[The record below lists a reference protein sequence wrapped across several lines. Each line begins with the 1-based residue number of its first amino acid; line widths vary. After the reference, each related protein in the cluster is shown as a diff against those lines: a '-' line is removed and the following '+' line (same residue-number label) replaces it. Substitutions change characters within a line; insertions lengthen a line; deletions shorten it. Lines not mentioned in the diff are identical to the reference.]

1 MQQIPYCEVKF
12 HPHSFADH
20 RIRLFRWNGQIY
32 RGISVQLAPF
42 FQKLFQDGIIGKVTE
57 QGLLIESEVTHLGV
71 NGYDMVVRHKY
82 IPFIAY
88 PNEWCA
94 AMLKDAALNLI
105 ELGIELAQ
113 HGLTLADAHPWNLLY
128 DIELCKPVFVDLGSI
143 SPIYDSTWAVYD
155 EFCRFCLY
163 PLILISSGQAQ
174 IGRLL
179 MCEDQGVLKS
189 DLLTLTQGA
198 ARSQV
203 NSKQSLFSQLELV
216 LRQRVP
222 RSYRQQ
228 IKKTLISMRSLFR
241 QQSDL
246 KYDLDFLENI
256 KQKTHLDF
264 FIKLKQEIESITLP
278 CFKAEG
284 LDDDKKSISF
294 SPEDDWSAKQR
305 NLHKILTDLQPNSV
319 LDIGC
324 GTGWYSKLAAIKGS
338 KVIAFDTNEACVTQ
352 LYYDA
357 CKNKLPI
364 LPLIMDFSKPTP
376 SRGLSKHWAIAA
388 KERLQC
394 DMVLALAVVHQ
405 IVLERRL
412 NFVQIAKGLAQFSQR
427 WVVVEF
433 IPREDTEVVKQW
445 SEKLFWYTLDNFY
458 NALKKQFR
466 SVITM
471 PSHPEPRVLL
481 LCEK

>member
-1 MQQIPYCEVKF
+1 MQIPDCEVKF
-12 HPHSFADH
+12 HPHSFADN

-32 RGISVQLAPF
+32 RGISAQLAPY

-113 HGLTLADAHPWNLLY
+113 HNLTLADAHPWNLLF

-174 IGRLL
+174 IARLL
-179 MCEDQGVLKS
+179 MCEEQGVSKS
-189 DLLTLTQGA
+189 YLLALTQGA
-198 ARSQV
+198 APTLA

-216 LRQRVP
+216 LRQLVP
-222 RSYRQQ
+222 KSYRQQ
-228 IKKTLISMRSLFR
+228 LKKTLISMGSLFR
-241 QQSDL
+241 QQSSEL
-246 KYDLDFLENI
+246 KSDLDFLENL
-256 KQKTHLDF
+256 KQKSHLEF
-264 FIKLKQEIESITLP
+264 FIKVKKDVESITLP

-284 LDDDKKSISF
+284 LDDDKKPISF
-294 SPEDDWSAKQR
+294 SPEDGWTAKQL
-305 NLHKILTDLQPNSV
+305 NLHKILTQLQPDSV
-319 LDIGC
+319 LDIGS
-324 GTGWYSKLAAIKGS
+324 GTGWYSKLAAILGS
-338 KVIAFDTNEACVTQ
+338 KVVAFDTDEAQVTQ
-352 LYYDA
+352 LYYDGRE
-357 CKNKLPI
+357 NKLPI

-388 KERLQC
+388 TKRLQC

-412 NFVQIAKGLAQFSQR
+412 NFDQIVKGLAQFSQR

-433 IPREDTEVVKQW
+433 IPREDQEVVKEW

-458 NALKKQFR
+458 NALKKHFR
-466 SVITM
+466 SVTTM